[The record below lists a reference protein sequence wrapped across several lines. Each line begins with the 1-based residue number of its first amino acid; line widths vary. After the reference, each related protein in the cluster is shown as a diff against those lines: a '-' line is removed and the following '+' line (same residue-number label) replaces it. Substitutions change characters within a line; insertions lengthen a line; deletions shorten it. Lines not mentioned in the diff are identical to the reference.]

1 MMREDICTIPVS
13 DAFEEKEGCPIC
25 RMYNML
31 EERALEYIM
40 GAAMMEPDVR
50 IETNRLGFCHNHLNN
65 MQKRKGSLQLALMLE
80 SHFAEIEEN
89 AFGCKIKDNKK
100 ISPFLKSCFVCEKI
114 EWGMSHM
121 LETVY
126 LTFEKDKEFREL
138 FLSQPTFCLEHYER
152 LMQGVPK
159 SGLKRYKSEF
169 INGLTKITENTLKEI
184 KNDLKHYCSMF
195 DYRNSGPDKDWG
207 NSKTAIERAITFLR
221 KR

>member
-1 MMREDICTIPVS
+1 
-13 DAFEEKEGCPIC
+13 
-25 RMYNML
+25 
-31 EERALEYIM
+31 
-40 GAAMMEPDVR
+40 
-50 IETNRLGFCHNHLNN
+50 
-65 MQKRKGSLQLALMLE
+65 LQLALMLE
-80 SHFAEIEEN
+80 SHFNEIEAN

-100 ISPFLKSCFVCEKI
+100 ISPFLKSCFVCEKV

-152 LMQGVPK
+152 LMQGVSK
-159 SGLKRYKSEF
+159 SGLKKYKSEF